1 MKKRHVALAAAIC
14 MALAN
19 VGFVSSAFAAEKND
33 DADLQTFNL
42 AEIVVHG
49 QRYIAGEFVRATS
62 NVGILGEQDAMKSPI
77 STTTISEKAVGT
89 FLSSTEGLSKTL
101 SLVPSVVKTYDA
113 VCFYQ
118 RLC

>member
-19 VGFVSSAFAAEKND
+19 VGFVSSAFAAEEND

-62 NVGILGEQDAMKSPI
+62 YVGILGEQDAMKSPI

-89 FLSSTEGLSKTL
+89 FLSSTEGLKH
-101 SLVPSVVKTYDA
+101 
-113 VCFYQ
+113 
-118 RLC
+118 